1 MSEQDDSRKQNKD
14 NGADALST
22 DYAVALGYDHT
33 RHAAP
38 KVLAKGQGPIAQKI
52 VQIAIDEG
60 IEIRRDADLVQIL
73 KAVDIDE
80 EIPVEA
86 FAAVAEII
94 SYVYQVNNK
103 PVSYTHLRA
112 HRYKKAV
119 RIRRQRR
126 KAQKLAVFS
135 RIRRFQQALPQPLQI
150 NMFHLRIARRKGIDD
165 IFVFIAKN

>member
-33 RHAAP
+33 KHAAP

-60 IEIRRDADLVQIL
+60 IEIRRDTDLVQIL

-103 PVSYTHLRA
+103 
-112 HRYKKAV
+112 
-119 RIRRQRR
+119 
-126 KAQKLAVFS
+126 
-135 RIRRFQQALPQPLQI
+135 QQPET
-150 NMFHLRIARRKGIDD
+150 
-165 IFVFIAKN
+165 

>member
-1 MSEQDDSRKQNKD
+1 M
-14 NGADALST
+14 T
-22 DYAVALGYDHT
+22 I
-33 RHAAP
+33 
-38 KVLAKGQGPIAQKI
+38 PIAQKI

-103 PVSYTHLRA
+103 
-112 HRYKKAV
+112 
-119 RIRRQRR
+119 Q
-126 KAQKLAVFS
+126 
-135 RIRRFQQALPQPLQI
+135 LPET
-150 NMFHLRIARRKGIDD
+150 
-165 IFVFIAKN
+165 